1 MFVDFLNTLFIV
13 QSGLE
18 SLRSAGDSLAVTT
31 KEDLD
36 IVRRLSL
43 SESTR
48 IQDEAFRMLIS
59 IKDETL
65 KRFPGIREEVAAVS
79 PDSMRV
85 VDYEVHELLT
95 TYVGKQLKE
104 RFPSILGVNL
114 SETEIPF
121 NVWTLCILP
130 LGAPAIVFADKT
142 EAEKCLAEIPQ
153 YAVLRPMRAKMRLLK
168 LRGG

>member
-121 NVWTLCILP
+121 SVWVLRILP
-130 LGAPAIVFADKT
+130 LGAPAIVFADRI
-142 EAEKCLAEIPQ
+142 EAERCLAEIPQ
-153 YAVLRPMRAKMRLLK
+153 YAVLRPMKAKFERRA
-168 LRGG
+168 

>member
-48 IQDEAFRMLIS
+48 VQDEAFRMLIS

>member
-79 PDSMRV
+79 PDSMIA